1 VSLAEVEEQRGL
13 VAVAGAGFAGLAL
26 SCTLLRAGRPVVIL
40 ERRAR
45 LPAEGA
51 AVAIQANGLAALDR
65 LGLLDRA
72 VAAGSRIDRMLMY
85 DRRGRRVARVDFGEL
100 DHPHPFF
107 LIVRRR
113 ELLRVLADEVAHLGG
128 DRLLFGVELVGLIRD
143 AGGVRG
149 LRYRRDG
156 ELANLGAW
164 CVAGADGI
172 RSAVGRELGIALR
185 SWGQDERYVVGIGAR
200 PARLEDGT
208 ALIHHGAGYAD
219 GVMPLGE
226 GAYFYDSVT
235 TDNRAAVETKDLDGW
250 RAVYATRV
258 PYAAEL
264 TAGLASWEE
273 LSVFGARPCRAAQRV
288 ADGAALLGDAAA
300 AVHPHSAQGANL
312 ALEDGVAL
320 GELLAQLDPTREL
333 RASDLAPYRR
343 ERGLKAARYVAWSRL
358 AGWTF
363 DGATALARANRWTSW
378 QWMRLPLARRIMLR
392 QGAGLI

>member
-1 VSLAEVEEQRGL
+1 MPLTDIENERGL
-13 VAVAGAGFAGLAL
+13 VAIAGAGFAGLAL
-26 SCTLLRAGRPVVIL
+26 ACTLLRNGRPVVIL

-45 LPAEGA
+45 LPTEGA
-51 AVAIQANGLAALDR
+51 AIAIQPNGLAALGR
-65 LGLLDRA
+65 LGLLERT

-100 DHPHPFF
+100 DHPHPFL

-113 ELLRVLADEVAHLGG
+113 ELLRVLADEIAHLGG
-128 DRLLFGVELVGLIRD
+128 DRLRFGAELVGLIRD
-143 AGGVRG
+143 AGAVRG

-156 ELANLGAW
+156 ELASLGAW

-200 PARLEDGT
+200 PARLEDGS
-208 ALIHHGAGYAD
+208 ALIHHGTGYAD

-226 GAYFYDSVT
+226 AAYFYDSVT
-235 TDNRAAVETKDLDGW
+235 PNNRTAVEAKDLDGW

-264 TAGLASWEE
+264 TAGLASWEK
-273 LSVFGARPCRAAQRV
+273 LSVFGARPCRATRRV

-320 GELLAQLDPTREL
+320 GELLARLDPTREL
-333 RASDLAPYRR
+333 RGSHLAPYQR
-343 ERGLKAARYVAWSRL
+343 ERGQKAARYVAWSRL

-363 DGATALARANRWTSW
+363 DGATALARANRWAGW
-378 QWMRLPLARRIMLR
+378 QWMRLPPVRRIMVR
-392 QGAGLI
+392 QGAGLM